1 MKAVKRR
8 TILLVVAIAL
18 VLSMTVGLALAYF
31 SDSTAAKGGMKVTL
45 GGETKI
51 VEEQPD
57 DNTKVIRIQN
67 IGETDVVVRVA
78 VYGPFEISYTGSGWT
93 KSGDYWYYDKI
104 LPAGGTS
111 DSFTDPLTAT
121 WKVTKDLGNDYS
133 VVVVQESD
141 QVVYNASGSIVKPA
155 ADPEWELVPR

>member
-31 SDSTAAKGGMKVTL
+31 SDSTATKGGMKVTL

-57 DNTKVIRIQN
+57 DNTKVIWIQN
-67 IGETDVVVRVA
+67 TGETDVVVRVA
-78 VYGPFEISYTGSGWT
+78 VYGPTEISYTGSGWT
-93 KSGDYWYYDKI
+93 ESPNKTGYWYYDKI
-104 LPAGGTS
+104 LPVGGTA
-111 DSFTDPLTAT
+111 DPLTAK
-121 WKVTKDLGNDYS
+121 WEVPKDLGDDYN
-133 VVVVQESD
+133 VVVIQESD